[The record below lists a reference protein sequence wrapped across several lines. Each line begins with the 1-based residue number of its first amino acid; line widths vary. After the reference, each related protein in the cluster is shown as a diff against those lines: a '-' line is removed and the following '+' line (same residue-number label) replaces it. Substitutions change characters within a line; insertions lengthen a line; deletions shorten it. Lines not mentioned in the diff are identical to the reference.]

1 MNFVMG
7 FIFTVMEDEELSF
20 RSFIQLIDRNLLV
33 SNNIYIYMYIIF
45 IQKDILIQDLK
56 NIRLF
61 FYKLDRLIAIN
72 LPDLH
77 HHFK

>member
-1 MNFVMG
+1 MY
-7 FIFTVMEDEELSF
+7 
-20 RSFIQLIDRNLLV
+20 
-33 SNNIYIYMYIIF
+33 IYIIL

>member
-20 RSFIQLIDRNLLV
+20 RSFIQLIDRNLV